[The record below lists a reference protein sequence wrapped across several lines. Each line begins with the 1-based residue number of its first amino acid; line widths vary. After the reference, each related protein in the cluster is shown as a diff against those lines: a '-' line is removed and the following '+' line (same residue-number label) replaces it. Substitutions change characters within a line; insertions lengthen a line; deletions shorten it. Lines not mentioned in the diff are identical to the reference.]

1 MTIANTDRVPS
12 LRQRSRAKIWLRT
25 AILAVFGTLFGISLY
40 HDISS
45 GLFHWYWGLITY
57 LICFPIGFAMRSL
70 VPMQVHLT
78 SKHITMSFDK
88 IYFAV
93 ILALV
98 IGKLV
103 SGRFFGLTVL
113 ADVII
118 CAILGL
124 MTGRLGGIGVRVRGL
139 KRQHGF
145 LLPQEGKPLEAEDG
159 SRE

>member
-1 MTIANTDRVPS
+1 MTIAKSTETPPF
-12 LRQRSRAKIWLRT
+12 RQRSRAKIWLRT
-25 AILAVFGTLFGISLY
+25 GILAIFATLFGISLY
-40 HDISS
+40 HDIATQR
-45 GLFHWYWGLITY
+45 FMWYWGLITY
-57 LICFPIGFAMRSL
+57 LICFPIGFAMRNL
-70 VPMQVHLT
+70 VPMQVHLA
-78 SKHITMSFDK
+78 SKHVTMSFDK

-103 SGRFFGLTVL
+103 AGRFFGLTVL

-145 LLPQEGKPLEAEDG
+145 LPQ
-159 SRE
+159 RENTNDV

>member
-1 MTIANTDRVPS
+1 MA
-12 LRQRSRAKIWLRT
+12 
-25 AILAVFGTLFGISLY
+25 
-40 HDISS
+40 
-45 GLFHWYWGLITY
+45 
-57 LICFPIGFAMRSL
+57 
-70 VPMQVHLT
+70 
-78 SKHITMSFDK
+78 FDK

-103 SGRFFGLTVL
+103 AGKFFGLTVL

-124 MTGRLGGIGVRVRGL
+124 MTGRLGGIGIRVRGL

-145 LLPQEGKPLEAEDG
+145 LAPQKDERAEAEDG

>member
-1 MTIANTDRVPS
+1 MTIANAEQVPS
-12 LRQRSRAKIWLRT
+12 FRKRSKAKIWLRT
-25 AILAVFGTLFGISLY
+25 GILAVFATLFGISLY
-40 HDISS
+40 HDIST
-45 GLFHWYWGLITY
+45 GRFQWYWGLITY
-57 LICFPIGFAMRSL
+57 LICFPIGFAMRTL
-70 VPMQVHLT
+70 VPMQVHLA
-78 SKHITMSFDK
+78 SKHVTMSFDK

-103 SGRFFGLTVL
+103 AGRFFGLPVL

-139 KRQHGF
+139 KREHGF
-145 LLPQEGKPLEAEDG
+145 LPQRDEE
-159 SRE
+159 SQ

>member
-1 MTIANTDRVPS
+1 MTIATSSETPS
-12 LRQRSRAKIWLRT
+12 FRKRSKAKIWLRT
-25 AILAVFGTLFGISLY
+25 GILAIFAVIFGISLY
-40 HDISS
+40 HDISTQRF
-45 GLFHWYWGLITY
+45 LWYWGLITY
-57 LICFPIGFAMRSL
+57 LICFPIGFAMRNL

-103 SGRFFGLTVL
+103 AGRFFGLTVL

-139 KRQHGF
+139 KREHGF
-145 LLPQEGKPLEAEDG
+145 LSDAKNVAG
-159 SRE
+159 R

>member
-1 MTIANTDRVPS
+1 
-12 LRQRSRAKIWLRT
+12 
-25 AILAVFGTLFGISLY
+25 
-40 HDISS
+40 
-45 GLFHWYWGLITY
+45 
-57 LICFPIGFAMRSL
+57 MRDL

-93 ILALV
+93 ILTLV

-103 SGRFFGLTVL
+103 AGRFFGLTVL

-139 KRQHGF
+139 KREHGF
-145 LLPQEGKPLEAEDG
+145 LSDAKSTARQMMLPRLA
-159 SRE
+159 SRYRLG

>member
-1 MTIANTDRVPS
+1 
-12 LRQRSRAKIWLRT
+12 
-25 AILAVFGTLFGISLY
+25 
-40 HDISS
+40 
-45 GLFHWYWGLITY
+45 
-57 LICFPIGFAMRSL
+57 
-70 VPMQVHLT
+70 MQVHLT

-93 ILALV
+93 ILTLV

-103 SGRFFGLTVL
+103 AGRFFGLTVL

-139 KRQHGF
+139 KRKHGF
-145 LLPQEGKPLEAEDG
+145 LPDAHGPG
-159 SRE
+159 VR